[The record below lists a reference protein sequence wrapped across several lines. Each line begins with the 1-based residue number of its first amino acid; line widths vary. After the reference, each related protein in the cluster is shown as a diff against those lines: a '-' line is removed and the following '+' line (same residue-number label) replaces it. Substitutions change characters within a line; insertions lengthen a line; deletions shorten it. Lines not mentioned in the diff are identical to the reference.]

1 MSTKGNLTR
10 QNIIEKSMQLFS
22 VKGYFNTSIADIVT
36 KTGLTKGGLYGHFRT
51 KQEIW
56 YAVYD
61 ECAKIWKSVVFQGVR
76 DISDP
81 LERIERVIENS
92 LKNYLGAG
100 VFEGGCFL
108 LNSLVDLAGQSP
120 TMSHYVL
127 KGFKGFSELLRRWLE
142 EAEQKGMLRDGL
154 NLQGIAD
161 FIVISLN
168 GAAPLYA
175 ASRDPGVWQQTMSQ
189 LHFYIKGLRKPNETV
204 SIDYSGTREKESAL

>member
-1 MSTKGNLTR
+1 MTTKGDLTR

-22 VKGYFNTSIADIVT
+22 VKGYFNTSIAGIV
-36 KTGLTKGGLYGHFRT
+36 KATGLTKGGLYGHFRN

-61 ECAKIWKSVVFQGVR
+61 ECVRIWKGVVFQGVR

-81 LERIERVIENS
+81 LARLERVMENG

-108 LNSLVDLAGQSP
+108 FNALVELAGQSSA
-120 TMSHYVL
+120 MSNHVL
-127 KGFKGFSELLRRWLE
+127 TGFKAFSALLRQWLE
-142 EAEQKGMLRDGL
+142 EAEQQGRLRDGL
-154 NLQGIAD
+154 NLDGIAN
-161 FIVISLN
+161 FLVISLN

-175 ASRDPGVWQQTMSQ
+175 ASQDPAIWQQTLAQ
-189 LHFYIKGLRKPNETV
+189 LHLYLKCLSKQN
-204 SIDYSGTREKESAL
+204 

>member
-1 MSTKGNLTR
+1 MATKGDLTR

-22 VKGYFNTSIADIVT
+22 VNGYFNTSIAGIV
-36 KTGLTKGGLYGHFRT
+36 KATGLTKGGLYGHFRN

-61 ECAKIWKSVVFQGVR
+61 ECVRIWKSLVFQGVR

-81 LERIERVIENS
+81 LARIERVIENS

-108 LNSLVDLAGQSP
+108 LNSLVELAGQSP
-120 TMSHYVL
+120 TMSQHVL
-127 KGFKGFSELLRRWLE
+127 EGFKGFAALLNLWLE
-142 EAEQKGMLRDGL
+142 EAEQKELLRDGL
-154 NLQGIAD
+154 SLDEIAN
-161 FIVISLN
+161 FMMIALN

-175 ASRDPGVWQQTMSQ
+175 ASKDPAVWQQTMAQ
-189 LHFYIKGLRKPNETV
+189 LHFYIKSLRKPTW
-204 SIDYSGTREKESAL
+204 LF

>member
-1 MSTKGNLTR
+1 MATKGELTR

-22 VKGYFNTSIADIVT
+22 VKGYFNTSIAGIV
-36 KTGLTKGGLYGHFRT
+36 KATGITKGGLYGHFRN
-51 KQEIW
+51 KEEIW

-61 ECAKIWKSVVFQGVR
+61 ECGRIWKSVVFQGVR

-81 LERIERVIENS
+81 LVRLERVIENS

-108 LNSLVDLAGQSP
+108 FNALVELAGQSSA
-120 TMSHYVL
+120 MSNHVL
-127 KGFKGFSELLRRWLE
+127 KGFKAFSALLRLWLE

-154 NLQGIAD
+154 NLDGIAN
-161 FIVISLN
+161 FLVISLN

-175 ASRDPGVWQQTMSQ
+175 ASRDPAIWQQTMAQ
-189 LHFYIKGLRKPNETV
+189 LHLYMKCLSKQ
-204 SIDYSGTREKESAL
+204 S

>member
-1 MSTKGNLTR
+1 MSTKGDLTR

-22 VKGYFNTSIADIVT
+22 VKGYFNTSIDSIV
-36 KTGLTKGGLYGHFRT
+36 KVTGLTKGGLYGHFHN

-61 ECAKIWKSVVFQGVR
+61 ECVKLWKSIVLQGVR
-76 DISDP
+76 DIPDP
-81 LERIERVIENS
+81 LARIEKVIENS

-108 LNSLVDLAGQSP
+108 CNALVDLAGQSP
-120 TMSHYVL
+120 TMSNHVL
-127 KGFKGFSELLRRWLE
+127 KGFQGFGKLLRLWLE
-142 EAEQKGMLRDGL
+142 EAEQQGMLQDGL
-154 NLQGIAD
+154 KLDEIAH

-175 ASRDPGVWQQTMSQ
+175 ASKDPAVWRQTLAQ
-189 LHFYIKGLRKPNETV
+189 LYFYLESLKKPHIAN
-204 SIDYSGTREKESAL
+204 SLIIKESA